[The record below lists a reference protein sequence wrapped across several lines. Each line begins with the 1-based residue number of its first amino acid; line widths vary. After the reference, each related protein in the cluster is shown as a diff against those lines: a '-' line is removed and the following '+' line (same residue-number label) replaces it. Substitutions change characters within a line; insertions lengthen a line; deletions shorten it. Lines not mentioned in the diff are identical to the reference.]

1 MSYAK
6 RIIFLNIFDIFIV
19 IAAVTL
25 AYLLRFDFR
34 IQTSC
39 YGSLPLVIA
48 AHVLIVVVVF
58 NRANLYR
65 RVWQY
70 ASIGELVSLIKAVT
84 VAEIIFAIL
93 AVTVHTHY
101 DSFVVPRSV
110 YVLSWGLM
118 IAIIGGSR
126 FAWRMLR
133 DSYLKSADRTYYSRT
148 LIVGAGSAG
157 VLIAKELK
165 YANNP
170 DLYPFAFIDDDNRK
184 WKLHVMGMPILGGRE
199 KIPEAVK
206 KYNIEKIII
215 AMPSV
220 SKSETAKIIDICKNT
235 SAKIKILPR
244 VGDLVSNISVSMIRE
259 VNLEDL
265 LGRDPVQV
273 DLQGIANYVT
283 SKVVLVTGAGGSIGS
298 ELCRQ
303 ISIFG
308 PAKLLLLGHGENSI
322 YNIEME
328 LSYSFPNLKLETII
342 ADIQDYRR
350 LKEVFET
357 YAPSVVFHAAA
368 HKHVP
373 LMERNASEAIKNNI
387 LGTKHLA
394 DCANEYGVS
403 RFVMIS
409 TDKAVNPSSIMGVT
423 KRVAE
428 MYIQGLSMTSHTKF
442 ATVRFGNV
450 LGSRGSVIPLFK
462 KQIERGGPVT
472 VTHPEMVRYFMTI
485 PEAVQLVIQA
495 GAFVKGGELF
505 ILDMGKPVKIAD
517 LARDLIR
524 LSGFEPDVDIK
535 IAYTSIRPGEKLF
548 EEILTNE
555 EGITATKHDRIFV
568 GRPGDFSWEE
578 LQFMLRKL
586 EQFAYGKAGSGRAEE
601 AKMLLKQVVPTFNY
615 NTPKDLAGQE
625 LYKAQKETASSK

>member
-101 DSFVVPRSV
+101 DSFVVPRSI

-322 YNIEME
+322 YIIEME